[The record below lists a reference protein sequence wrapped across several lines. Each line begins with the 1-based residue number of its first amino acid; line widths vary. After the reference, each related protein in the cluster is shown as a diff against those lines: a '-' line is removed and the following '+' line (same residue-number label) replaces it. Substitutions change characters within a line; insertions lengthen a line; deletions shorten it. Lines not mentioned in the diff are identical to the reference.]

1 MILFCCSV
9 LLCLVSRVD
18 VSRVDSGKVPSKRSS
33 AFFKSLSQ
41 AVLSFSSSPT
51 LSSSLT
57 STSTFQREYLVTR
70 PVQFFSNKNCLFF
83 LLRDTLV
90 PNSSTATYRERDAC
104 KRLCWRRK
112 ERRKLKEKELV
123 PLKPSVTESVAER
136 VTFSSIRCLSRQ

>member
-51 LSSSLT
+51 LSSSLSGIYRHFPKRVSRNSSCSNLFQQKLSLLFAKRHT
-57 STSTFQREYLVTR
+57 RSQFIHCNVQRER
-70 PVQFFSNKNCLFF
+70 CLQEIV
-83 LLRDTLV
+83 LEKKRKKE
-90 PNSSTATYRERDAC
+90 AEGKRAC
-104 KRLCWRRK
+104 
-112 ERRKLKEKELV
+112 
-123 PLKPSVTESVAER
+123 AAQ
-136 VTFSSIRCLSRQ
+136 TFSD

>member
-90 PNSSTATYRERDAC
+90 PNSSTATYRERERCLQEIVLEKKRKKEAEGKRAC
-104 KRLCWRRK
+104 
-112 ERRKLKEKELV
+112 
-123 PLKPSVTESVAER
+123 AAQ
-136 VTFSSIRCLSRQ
+136 TFSD